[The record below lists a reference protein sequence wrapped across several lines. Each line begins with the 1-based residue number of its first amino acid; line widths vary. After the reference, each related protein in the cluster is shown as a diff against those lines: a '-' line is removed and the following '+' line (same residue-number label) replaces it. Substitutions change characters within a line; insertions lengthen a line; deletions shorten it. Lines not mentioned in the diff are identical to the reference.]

1 MKTFG
6 KFISFGSRPTA
17 TTFPELP
24 DCLIWLRFVL
34 AVSYGIFYLGPT
46 AMDNTRG
53 ATPLIMA
60 LNFIS
65 FAPMVYCMI
74 ILQADNDSFG
84 GKLLFAGLPNA
95 MALVLLIWIYFFT
108 LNHEDEE
115 QKLKSLLVEIVTNV
129 GGGGEINAAGDTA
142 TEESAFVPPADEPE
156 F

>member
-1 MKTFG
+1 
-6 KFISFGSRPTA
+6 
-17 TTFPELP
+17 
-24 DCLIWLRFVL
+24 
-34 AVSYGIFYLGPT
+34 
-46 AMDNTRG
+46 
-53 ATPLIMA
+53 
-60 LNFIS
+60 
-65 FAPMVYCMI
+65 MI